1 MHINMCS
8 CCVDIVCLVVSD
20 YFCVLIKLKS
30 KSICI
35 STCVHVVLTLFVW
48 LFLIISLGFFKLKSM
63 SVCITACVHVVLTL
77 FVIVSV
83 FVSN

>member
-1 MHINMCS
+1 MCS

-35 STCVHVVLTLFVW
+35 STCVHVVLTLFVR
-48 LFLIISLGFFKLKSM
+48 LLLIISLGFFKLKSM

>member
-8 CCVDIVCLVVSD
+8 CCVDVVCLVVSD
-20 YFCVLIKLKS
+20 YFCVLMKLKS

-48 LFLIISLGFFKLKSM
+48 LFLIIS
-63 SVCITACVHVVLTL
+63 
-77 FVIVSV
+77 V
-83 FVSN
+83 F